1 MTTTVTITHADHGGA
16 DPRPEKVRV
25 EQVDTMAGGH
35 RILVADLA
43 EKEQT
48 TVHLYG
54 SQTIVLT
61 EVKSEEASWCP
72 TRM

>member
-1 MTTTVTITHADHGGA
+1 MTTTVTITHADHGGSE
-16 DPRPEKVRV
+16 PRAEKVRV

-35 RILVADLA
+35 RILVAELA
-43 EKEQT
+43 ETEAT

-61 EVKSEEASWCP
+61 EVQPTASE
-72 TRM
+72 